1 MLVPHP
7 EALYLGVSFNIEIGV
22 FGVNEFNLFVF
33 VKGADASV
41 RLELVGWND
50 KAREYLREF
59 FDGDIERVR
68 GTQFGDNI
76 AKIAYITERSVME
89 PDAFRGV

>member
-68 GTQFGDNI
+68 GTRFGDNI